1 MSRLA
6 GQAICTRVLRGP
18 RHIRVP
24 HFTSS
29 ASVDADSAGGG
40 VDEVAQQPAAAILP
54 IVGGV
59 SGVPIVSH
67 YLALSNSTG
76 GRFTRFPHL
85 LTTPDPKQPGQY
97 CRRWRRRDSRVRQEH
112 QRPRPHRRRVWSRTP
127 AMSTQRLVHFCSSAK
142 HRSGVDPVNQA
153 KQARRPSVS
162 AVIWS
167 QIWSQ
172 SRRRREFGRA
182 PVAGTLC
189 GRPGPPVSAGL
200 GREAAS

>member
-85 LTTPDPKQPGQY
+85 LMTPDPK
-97 CRRWRRRDSRVRQEH
+97 H
-112 QRPRPHRRRVWSRTP
+112 Q
-127 AMSTQRLVHFCSSAK
+127 ASTADDGAAEIAESGRNISGHARSSQGLVAH
-142 HRSGVDPVNQA
+142 
-153 KQARRPSVS
+153 ARHIH
-162 AVIWS
+162 A
-167 QIWSQ
+167 
-172 SRRRREFGRA
+172 
-182 PVAGTLC
+182 T
-189 GRPGPPVSAGL
+189 
-200 GREAAS
+200 